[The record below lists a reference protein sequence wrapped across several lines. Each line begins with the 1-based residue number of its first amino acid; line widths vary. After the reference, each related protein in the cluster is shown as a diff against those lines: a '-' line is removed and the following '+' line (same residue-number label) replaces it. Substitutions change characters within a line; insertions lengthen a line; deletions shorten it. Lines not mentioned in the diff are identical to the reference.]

1 MEDADGKDL
10 NHKPIFLFTIFVIF
24 NRKILRRLTNET
36 RNTCIGKNNK
46 FVQEEGGRANLPSK
60 GGRKKD
66 ERG

>member
-1 MEDADGKDL
+1 MKRETL
-10 NHKPIFLFTIFVIF
+10 VLE
-24 NRKILRRLTNET
+24 KIINC
-36 RNTCIGKNNK
+36 TCS